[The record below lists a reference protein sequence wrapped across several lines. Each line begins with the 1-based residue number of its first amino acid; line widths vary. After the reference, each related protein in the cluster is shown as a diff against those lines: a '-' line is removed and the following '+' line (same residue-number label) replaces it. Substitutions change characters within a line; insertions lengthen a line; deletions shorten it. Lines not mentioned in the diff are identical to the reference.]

1 MRSFIVESAIFYGE
15 KHAQLDKH
23 VKRAEGNSMKNLIL
37 SGIETARKELV
48 QLEEKLNCK
57 NTKFESCSVACMTGV
72 RVRLGARLGL
82 EPQRRARPYP
92 KSGNSFF

>member
-1 MRSFIVESAIFYGE
+1 VRSFIIESAIFYGE

-57 NTKFESCSVACMTGV
+57 N
-72 RVRLGARLGL
+72 
-82 EPQRRARPYP
+82 
-92 KSGNSFF
+92 

>member
-57 NTKFESCSVACMTGV
+57 NTKFECCSVACISGV

-82 EPQRRARPYP
+82 EP
-92 KSGNSFF
+92 

>member
-1 MRSFIVESAIFYGE
+1 
-15 KHAQLDKH
+15 
-23 VKRAEGNSMKNLIL
+23 MKNLIL

-57 NTKFESCSVACMTGV
+57 NTKFESCSVACITGV

-82 EPQRRARPYP
+82 EP
-92 KSGNSFF
+92 